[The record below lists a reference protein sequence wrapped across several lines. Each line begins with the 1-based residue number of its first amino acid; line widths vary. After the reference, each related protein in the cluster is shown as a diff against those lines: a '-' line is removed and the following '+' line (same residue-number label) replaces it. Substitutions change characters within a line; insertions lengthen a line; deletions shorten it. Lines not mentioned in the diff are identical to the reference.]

1 MISLRTYL
9 LGDADKD
16 VLETSYRRTID
27 LFIQAISLHAVEGNK
42 ADYERF
48 RADMKGFADRLA
60 TEQATA
66 ERFVVVGEA
75 LRALADY
82 NRHTSHFLRT
92 QNAEL
97 QNMITMLTQ
106 TVIAVGT
113 NSETSVAGLQEIE
126 KALEATRVVEDV
138 RVVKAQLGEC
148 LNSVRGEAVRQKAE
162 GKATLANI
170 QRELTQSQERMGGM
184 AVGPTLDPAT
194 GLPGKARSRER
205 IAGCRCVARY
215 QFSSAGCDQPP
226 SGRER
231 ALWKRYRRRSPGRGR
246 GKFPLR
252 ASRRGQTVPL
262 AGASLVGRSQPDGS
276 HRFGPRGG
284 PALRREEAG
293 EKLPVLARVRCYCRF
308 PLVGQYFRSSLLWMR
323 SCGRSISLLPRRKHM
338 IMFEHSSDG
347 EWELKTLPF
356 ANWKKPSAAT
366 HMSIG
371 LFCARAMRVSCSSP
385 RK

>member
-148 LNSVRGEAVRQKAE
+148 LNSVRGEALRQKAE
-162 GKATLANI
+162 GKATLANL

-184 AVGPTLDPAT
+184 AVVPDLDPAT
-194 GLPGKARSRER
+194 GLPGKLEAER
-205 IAGCRCVARY
+205 GLQAA
-215 QFSSAGCDQPP
+215 A
-226 SGRER
+226 
-231 ALWKRYRRRSPGRGR
+231 ASPGTN
-246 GKFPLR
+246 FLL
-252 ASRRGQTVPL
+252 L
-262 AGASLVGRSQPDGS
+262 AVINRLQAVNA
-276 HRFGPRGG
+276 RFGNVIGDEVLAVVAENFRSALAAEDKLYRWQG
-284 PALRREEAG
+284 PALLAVLRRTAALGLVREEVRRFA
-293 EKLPVLARVRCYCRF
+293 EKKMEKNFLI
-308 PLVGQYFRSSLLWMR
+308 GSRSV
-323 SCGRSISLLPRRKHM
+323 LLPISASWAVFPIIPPLDALLRKVD
-338 IMFEHSSDG
+338 IF
-347 EWELKTLPF
+347 T
-356 ANWKKPSAAT
+356 AAQKA
-366 HMSIG
+366 HDH
-371 LFCARAMRVSCSSP
+371 V
-385 RK
+385 